1 VRVELY
7 GDLVLS
13 MKPFDPIEQT
23 TRKDAAEIKQVWLPP
38 VREAIVEPR
47 NIARARERI
56 AQLAEMMDWPTTK
69 TRALVDDVVHGRAF
83 FGAEGYLPAYYEE
96 LDPLLAYVPDGT
108 VIVLDDPPSVTR
120 AVREEIAAAE
130 RDAAEKEKAA
140 PAFLPSAFYRDEEAI
155 VRDLAARPVVSLH
168 RTPIVGAADSGLEA
182 FERAVDALDLAAP
195 GHEAR
200 TRAVRA
206 ARAAKGKNA
215 TLSPLVRRVAFWQE
229 HGLRVFVT
237 ARAQTQ
243 AERLVTLL
251 RHQDVA
257 CKARLA
263 TFHPEWP
270 DEAVTE
276 VH

>member
-56 AQLAEMMDWPTTK
+56 TQLAEMMDWPTTK

-83 FGAEGYLPAYYEE
+83 FGAEGYLPAYYDE
-96 LDPLLAYVPDGT
+96 LDPLLAYVPDDA
-108 VIVLDDPPSVTR
+108 VVVLDDPPSVTR
-120 AVREEIAAAE
+120 AVREELTRAAS
-130 RDAAEKEKAA
+130 DAAEKERSA
-140 PAFLPSAFYRDEEAI
+140 PTFLPEAFYVDEDAIAGEIAARVAVPLHRIPVAGEAEGGLGAFE
-155 VRDLAARPVVSLH
+155 VAREPMDLASRDH
-168 RTPIVGAADSGLEA
+168 D
-182 FERAVDALDLAAP
+182 DL
-195 GHEAR
+195 
-200 TRAVRA
+200 TRAVKT
-206 ARAAKGKNA
+206 ARASRGKNA
-215 TLSPLVRRVAFWQE
+215 TLAPLVRRIVHWRE

-243 AERLVTLL
+243 AERIVTL
-251 RHQDVA
+251 
-257 CKARLA
+257 
-263 TFHPEWP
+263 
-270 DEAVTE
+270 
-276 VH
+276 